1 VTNREKII
9 KIIEQDGPAEVVVI
23 ARRLGL
29 KRSGTRQLMIRMVE
43 DGQLARLKNAPRA
56 YITTG
61 AK

>member
-1 VTNREKII
+1 MTNREKII

-29 KRSGTRQLMIRMVE
+29 KRSGTRQLMIRMVA
-43 DGQLARLKNAPRA
+43 DGQLATLKNAPRT

>member
-9 KIIEQDGPAEVVVI
+9 KIIEQEGPAEAIVI
-23 ARRLGL
+23 AQRLGL
-29 KRSGTRQLMIRMVE
+29 KRSGTRQLMLRMVAA
-43 DGQLARLKNAPRA
+43 GQLATLKNAPRT